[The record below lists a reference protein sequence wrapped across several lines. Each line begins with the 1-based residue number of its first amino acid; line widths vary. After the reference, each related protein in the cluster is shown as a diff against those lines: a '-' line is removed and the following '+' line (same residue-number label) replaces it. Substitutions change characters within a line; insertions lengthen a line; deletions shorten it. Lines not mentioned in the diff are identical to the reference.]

1 MNNNTNTCFIPP
13 FLFANAQGRD
23 LRRQLGSKMRQAPGI
38 KKKSLSFPC
47 ASRMR
52 QPYYWCIIHEL
63 SLCNHSLI
71 RLLSHIMPLSTN
83 GLSRLCPNPKCCS
96 PEKRTYIL
104 KYLLTMQ
111 CPYYHLEITGSSNK
125 FFFTSFIKN
134 TPLMPK
140 QKRDMVSVNCL
151 K

>member
-1 MNNNTNTCFIPP
+1 MHLACVNHITGVLFMNYHYVI
-13 FLFANAQGRD
+13 D
-23 LRRQLGSKMRQAPGI
+23 
-38 KKKSLSFPC
+38 
-47 ASRMR
+47 
-52 QPYYWCIIHEL
+52 
-63 SLCNHSLI
+63 SLI

-134 TPLMPK
+134 TLLMPE

-151 K
+151 KWNFHRIWKWYSNMKQQQKVYSFNAKYNTYKIYTKYPDKHW